1 MADPRIARVSTAL
14 AQVGETVVVRRLTGA
29 NPQIPL
35 DCSVKAVVRGY
46 APQELVGGITQNDK
60 KVTISHAEM
69 SLAQWPWPLKK
80 DDRVLIDG
88 KAAVVQSVELRKIG
102 DDVAMCVA
110 QVRG

>member
-1 MADPRIARVSTAL
+1 MADPRIARVSAAL
-14 AQVGETVVVRRLTGA
+14 AQVGETVVVRRLTGT

-46 APQELVGGITQNDK
+46 APAELVGGISQSDK

-69 SLAQWPWPLKK
+69 SRVQWPWPLKK

-102 DDVAMCVA
+102 NDVALCVA

>member
-1 MADPRIARVSTAL
+1 MADPRIARVSAAL

-46 APQELVGGITQNDK
+46 APQELVGGIAQTDR
-60 KVTISHAEM
+60 KVTISPAEM
-69 SLAQWPWPLKK
+69 ARAQWPWPVKK
-80 DDRVLIDG
+80 DDRILIDG
-88 KAAVVQSVELRKIG
+88 KATVVQSVEVRKIG
-102 DDVAMCVA
+102 DAPAMLIA